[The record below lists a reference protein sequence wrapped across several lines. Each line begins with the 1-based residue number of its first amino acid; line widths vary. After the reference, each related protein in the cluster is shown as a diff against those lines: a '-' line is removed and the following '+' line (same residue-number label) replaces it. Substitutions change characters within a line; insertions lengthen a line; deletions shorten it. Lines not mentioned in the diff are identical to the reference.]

1 MKSMLKLTLRNI
13 RSSFM
18 RYLAILL
25 IVMLSVGFFSGL
37 KITRDAM
44 AKTGGDYLTEQ
55 HFYDYRL
62 ISTLGFTEDDVQ
74 VFSEASDVQAAEG
87 SFSTDALLTTGDTTV
102 PFRLISLPAE
112 INLPSLKA
120 GRLPSEENECL
131 GDAAYFSESDI
142 GSELEVEG
150 DDLPLSETTF
160 TLVGLADSPLY
171 LGNERGASS
180 IGVGTLSGFLYLPEA
195 AFETDDI
202 YTELYVTIKNAEPP
216 YSDAYSEQIKDK
228 KSSMKASLRERA
240 DERFENILEENHLSE
255 EMAEAAGIEKPE
267 TYLLTRE
274 ENAGYVTFENNTSI
288 LSGIANIFPLFFILI
303 AMLVCMTTM
312 TRMVQEERTQ
322 IGVLKATGFGN
333 GSIIGKYLLYAGSAT
348 LTGWAA
354 GFFLGTFGL
363 PQIFWRAY
371 SSMYS
376 FAPLK
381 YLFSPVL
388 AAATLLA
395 SMAGILGSTWLSCRN
410 ELKSAPAELLRPS
423 APQIGRKIL
432 LERLPLFWN
441 QLSFLQKV
449 TLRNMFRYK
458 RRLFMMLVGI
468 SCCAGLILTA
478 FGVRDSMTGIGTT
491 HFEEIQH
498 YDLQAS
504 YEKGGEEQAL
514 SELSELDGIKE
525 ALPVLSEYV
534 DVRSMKN
541 INLLAAK
548 NLEDLSP
555 FWDFHQTPGTD
566 TGEIRL
572 PREGEAIISQ
582 KIAQRLGLSVGD
594 SLEMENEDHE
604 KLKVKISGIFTCYVN
619 NFIVLSDK
627 TCEKSFGPFETNSA
641 LILSDVSDQEQ
652 LAKDIMALPDIA
664 GVSQLSVTRDSID
677 SPMSCLDD
685 IIWLIVLFSDALAF
699 IVIFNLTNINL
710 AERSREVATVEVLG
724 FYPKETAKYILQENL
739 ILSLIGSVIGLP
751 LGPLFHRLV
760 MQMIDLEATAFRV
773 YIAPKSYVSTLICT
787 ALFAVFVNFLMRRQ
801 VRKIKMAESLKAV
814 E

>member
-1 MKSMLKLTLRNI
+1 
-13 RSSFM
+13 
-18 RYLAILL
+18 
-25 IVMLSVGFFSGL
+25 
-37 KITRDAM
+37 
-44 AKTGGDYLTEQ
+44 
-55 HFYDYRL
+55 
-62 ISTLGFTEDDVQ
+62 
-74 VFSEASDVQAAEG
+74 
-87 SFSTDALLTTGDTTV
+87 
-102 PFRLISLPAE
+102 
-112 INLPSLKA
+112 
-120 GRLPSEENECL
+120 
-131 GDAAYFSESDI
+131 
-142 GSELEVEG
+142 
-150 DDLPLSETTF
+150 
-160 TLVGLADSPLY
+160 
-171 LGNERGASS
+171 
-180 IGVGTLSGFLYLPEA
+180 
-195 AFETDDI
+195 
-202 YTELYVTIKNAEPP
+202 
-216 YSDAYSEQIKDK
+216 
-228 KSSMKASLRERA
+228 
-240 DERFENILEENHLSE
+240 
-255 EMAEAAGIEKPE
+255 
-267 TYLLTRE
+267 
-274 ENAGYVTFENNTSI
+274 
-288 LSGIANIFPLFFILI
+288 
-303 AMLVCMTTM
+303 MLVCMTTM

-410 ELKSAPAELLRPS
+410 ELKSAPARLLRPS
-423 APQIGRKIL
+423 APQTGKKIL
-432 LERLPLFWN
+432 LERIPLFWN
-441 QLSFLQKV
+441 HLSFLQKV

-504 YEKGGEEQAL
+504 YKKGDEEKAL
-514 SELSELDGIKE
+514 SELSGLDGIRKS
-525 ALPVLSEYV
+525 LPVLSEYV
-534 DVRSMKN
+534 DVGSMKN
-541 INLLAAK
+541 INLLAAE

-566 TGEIRL
+566 TGEVRL

-582 KIAQRLGLSVGD
+582 KIAQRLDLAAGD

-604 KLKVKISGIFTCYVN
+604 KLTVKISGIFTCYVD

-627 TCEKSFGPFETNSA
+627 TFEKSFGTFETNSA
-641 LILSDVSDQEQ
+641 LILSDGSDQEQ

-664 GVSQLSVTRDSID
+664 GVSRLSVTRDSID

-724 FYPKETAKYILQENL
+724 FYPRETAKYILQENL

-751 LGPLFHRLV
+751 LGTLFHRLV

>member
-1 MKSMLKLTLRNI
+1 
-13 RSSFM
+13 M

-55 HFYDYRL
+55 HFYDYEL

-74 VFSEASDVQAAEG
+74 AFSDASDVQAAEG
-87 SFSTDALLTTGDTTV
+87 SFHTDALLTTGNTTI
-102 PFRLISLPAE
+102 PFRLISLPEE
-112 INLPSLKA
+112 INLSSLKA
-120 GRLPSEENECL
+120 GRLPGEKNECL

-171 LGNERGASS
+171 LGIERGASS

-202 YTELYVTIKNAEPP
+202 YTELYVTLRDARHP
-216 YSDAYSEQIKDK
+216 YSDAYTEQIKDR
-228 KSSMKASLRERA
+228 KSSMKSLLRERA
-240 DERFENILEENHLSE
+240 DKRYEDILEENHLPE
-255 EMAEAAGIEKPE
+255 EMAE
-267 TYLLTRE
+267 
-274 ENAGYVTFENNTSI
+274 
-288 LSGIANIFPLFFILI
+288 
-303 AMLVCMTTM
+303 
-312 TRMVQEERTQ
+312 
-322 IGVLKATGFGN
+322 ATGFGN

-410 ELKSAPAELLRPS
+410 ELKSTPAGLLRPS
-423 APQIGRKIL
+423 APQTGKKIL
-432 LERLPLFWN
+432 LERIPLFWN
-441 QLSFLQKV
+441 HLSFLQKV

-504 YEKGGEEQAL
+504 YEKGDEEKAL
-514 SELSELDGIKE
+514 SELSGLDGIRKS
-525 ALPVLSEYV
+525 LPVLSEYV
-534 DVRSMKN
+534 DVGSMKN
-541 INLLAAK
+541 INLLAAE

-582 KIAQRLGLSVGD
+582 KIAQRLDLAVGD

-604 KLKVKISGIFTCYVN
+604 KLTVKISGIFTCYVD

-627 TCEKSFGPFETNSA
+627 TFEKSFGTFETNSA
-641 LILSDVSDQEQ
+641 LILSDGSDQEQ
-652 LAKDIMALPDIA
+652 LAKEIMALPDIA
-664 GVSQLSVTRDSID
+664 GVSRLSVTRDSID

-724 FYPKETAKYILQENL
+724 FYPRETAKYILQENL

-751 LGPLFHRLV
+751 LGTLFHRLV

>member
-1 MKSMLKLTLRNI
+1 
-13 RSSFM
+13 M

-55 HFYDYRL
+55 HFYDYEL

-74 VFSEASDVQAAEG
+74 AFSEASDVQAAEG
-87 SFSTDALLTTGDTTV
+87 SFHTDALLTTGDTTV
-102 PFRLISLPAE
+102 PFRLISLPEE

-171 LGNERGASS
+171 LGIERGASS

-202 YTELYVTIKNAEPP
+202 YTELYVTLRDARPP
-216 YSDAYSEQIKDK
+216 YSDAYTERIKDR
-228 KSSMKASLRERA
+228 KSSMKSLLRERA
-240 DERFENILEENHLSE
+240 DERYEDILEENHLPE
-255 EMAEAAGIEKPE
+255 EMAAAAGIEKPE

-274 ENAGYVTFENNTSI
+274 ENTGYVTFENNTSI

-333 GSIIGKYLLYAGSAT
+333 GSIIVKYLLYAGSAT
-348 LTGWAA
+348 LTGWVA

-410 ELKSAPAELLRPS
+410 ELKSAPAGLLRPS
-423 APQIGRKIL
+423 APQTGKKIL
-432 LERLPLFWN
+432 LERIPLFWN
-441 QLSFLQKV
+441 HLSFLQKV

-458 RRLFMMLVGI
+458 RRLFMMLIGI

-478 FGVRDSMTGIGTT
+478 FGVRDSIGTT

-504 YEKGGEEQAL
+504 YEKGEESDAL
-514 SELSELDGIKE
+514 SELSGLDGIEK

-534 DVRSMKN
+534 DVGSMKN
-541 INLLAAK
+541 VNLLAAED
-548 NLEDLSP
+548 LEDLSP

-582 KIAQRLGLSVGD
+582 KIAQRLDLAAGD

-604 KLKVKISGIFTCYVN
+604 KLTVKISGIFTCYVD

-641 LILSDVSDQEQ
+641 LILSDGSDQER

-664 GVSQLSVTRDSID
+664 GVLRLSVTRDSID

-685 IIWLIVLFSDALAF
+685 IIWLIALFSDALAF

-724 FYPKETAKYILQENL
+724 FYPRETAKYILQENL

-751 LGPLFHRLV
+751 LGTLFHRLV